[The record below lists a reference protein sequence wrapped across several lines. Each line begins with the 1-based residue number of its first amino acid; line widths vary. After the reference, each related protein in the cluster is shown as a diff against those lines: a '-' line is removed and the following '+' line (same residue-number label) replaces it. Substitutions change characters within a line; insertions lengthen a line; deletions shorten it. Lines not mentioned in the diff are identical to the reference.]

1 MKIPIFQI
9 DAFSDRVFGG
19 NPAAVCPLEFWLED
33 EILQRVAMEN
43 NLSETAFLVR
53 RGDGDYDLRWFT
65 PTVEVKLCGHAT
77 LASGAYLLEKVHP
90 EAARVTFHSKSGAL
104 GVGRDGARFT
114 LDFPAYPTQ
123 EWGGPDIAYL
133 MGGMQPETVLYS
145 PAESESGR
153 LIAVYPRERDVLAIR
168 PDFAEMLGYGDVS
181 VCVTAPGDEVDFVSR
196 YFAPNHGVDED
207 PVTGSNHSLLTPYWA
222 RRLGRSA
229 LTARQLSRRGGSL
242 WCRDL
247 GERVEIAGHVAWYLE
262 GSIRW

>member
-1 MKIPIFQI
+1 M
-9 DAFSDRVFGG
+9 
-19 NPAAVCPLEFWLED
+19 
-33 EILQRVAMEN
+33 
-43 NLSETAFLVR
+43 
-53 RGDGDYDLRWFT
+53 
-65 PTVEVKLCGHAT
+65 
-77 LASGAYLLEKVHP
+77 LEKVHP

-104 GVGRDGARFT
+104 GVGRDGAGFT

-153 LIAVYPRERDVLAIR
+153 LIAVYPRERDVRAIR
-168 PDFAEMLGYGDVS
+168 PDFAEMLGNGDVS

-196 YFAPNHGVDED
+196 YFAPNHGVVED

-222 RRLGRSA
+222 RRLGPPT
-229 LTARQLSRRGGSL
+229 LTALQLSRRGGSL